1 MNFSS
6 YFKYKL
12 GQEVRNKKSPDE
24 TDIIR
29 KRILLMGDRHYLI
42 ETKAGGNVHPVIASE
57 DTIELVNPH
66 DDEKICIIRHGNKVI
81 AKDLNSARVGVARCN
96 PSDTFDYATGAKIAI
111 ERLFGVEEVS
121 VPGYEKKPSLLNCKF
136 IVTRKASAV
145 GLTVGKIYS
154 VTNGKFVGDYGYVFP
169 TSSTLS
175 TFEDLLKYMR
185 CDFSA
190 RPVEIIKVV
199 E

>member
-1 MNFSS
+1 MNYSS

-12 GQEVRNKKSPDE
+12 GQDVRNKKSPDE
-24 TDIIR
+24 TGKIR
-29 KRILLMGDRHYLI
+29 KLMCFSGNPHYLV
-42 ETKAGGNVHPVIASE
+42 ETQAGGKKHFVIVSE
-57 DTIELVNPH
+57 DMIEAVS

-96 PSDTFDYATGAKIAI
+96 PSDTFDYVTGAKIAI

-136 IVTRKASAV
+136 VVTRKASAV

-154 VTNGKFVGDYGYVFP
+154 VTNGKFVGDYGSAFP
-169 TSSTLS
+169 TLSTLS